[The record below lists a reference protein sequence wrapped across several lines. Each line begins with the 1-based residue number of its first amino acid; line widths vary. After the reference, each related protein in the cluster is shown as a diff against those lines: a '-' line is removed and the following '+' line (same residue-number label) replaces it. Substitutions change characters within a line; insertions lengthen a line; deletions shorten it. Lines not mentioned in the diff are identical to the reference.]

1 MGFLFIYEPSEY
13 RRIIPA
19 ILIDKR
25 AAIPAISNKTG
36 FEIKA
41 YTDREVAK
49 VDGVKNV
56 LFFKIETVKN
66 KTEIA
71 DGVLVGYFSIRV
83 FVSPVL
89 MQYELRPQFE
99 QFSAHIS
106 AEISIF
112 ISAGL
117 YKEYML

>member
-25 AAIPAISNKTG
+25 DAIPAISNKTG

-56 LFFKIETVKN
+56 L
-66 KTEIA
+66 
-71 DGVLVGYFSIRV
+71 
-83 FVSPVL
+83 VS
-89 MQYELRPQFE
+89 
-99 QFSAHIS
+99 
-106 AEISIF
+106 
-112 ISAGL
+112 
-117 YKEYML
+117 